1 MALSFKELLTA
12 VPVVLRGGNV
22 PNIVGEAG
30 IGKSAL
36 VAEVAR
42 QMGATLFTT
51 VVSLSEKGDLAIP
64 VPPLTSEAYVE
75 TEKYGSLADV
85 QYGYTHT
92 LIEIIETA
100 QAHPGR
106 PILWF
111 LDEFNRGSQA
121 VQSELMNLVLQR
133 QINSLV
139 LPEEVKLVI
148 AENPDETMTG
158 FENADY
164 GVVAGDAAIK
174 DRTVR
179 LVMKVD
185 VADWL
190 AWAAEEDTQKQ
201 RPHIHDLI
209 QRYLQEDATQL
220 YPAERGDDLN
230 PTPRAWQRVS
240 DNLFELLVLPE
251 ETQRALVFDLVA
263 GDLGEVAAQRFVQ
276 FMQTNQETLTPMDIF
291 VSQPW
296 GPVVPEKVMQTYRGL
311 PEVQKLALL
320 KSTLVAIDVAQ
331 PDNAGRFAQI
341 LTATAK
347 DGQYAIVKQLAA
359 GDVLEKLYDADDESA
374 KALYQLITKVAAYD
388 LSED

>member
-1 MALSFKELLTA
+1 
-12 VPVVLRGGNV
+12 
-22 PNIVGEAG
+22 
-30 IGKSAL
+30 
-36 VAEVAR
+36 
-42 QMGATLFTT
+42 
-51 VVSLSEKGDLAIP
+51 
-64 VPPLTSEAYVE
+64 
-75 TEKYGSLADV
+75 
-85 QYGYTHT
+85 
-92 LIEIIETA
+92 
-100 QAHPGR
+100 
-106 PILWF
+106 

-251 ETQRALVFDLVA
+251 ETQRSLVFDLVA

-276 FMQTNQETLTPMDIF
+276 FMQTNQETLTPMDVF

-331 PDNAGRFAQI
+331 SDNAGRFAQI

-359 GDVLEKLYDADDESA
+359 GEVLEKLYGADDESA
-374 KALYQLITKVAAYD
+374 KTLYQLITKVAAYD

>member
-276 FMQTNQETLTPMDIF
+276 FMQTNQETLTPMDVF